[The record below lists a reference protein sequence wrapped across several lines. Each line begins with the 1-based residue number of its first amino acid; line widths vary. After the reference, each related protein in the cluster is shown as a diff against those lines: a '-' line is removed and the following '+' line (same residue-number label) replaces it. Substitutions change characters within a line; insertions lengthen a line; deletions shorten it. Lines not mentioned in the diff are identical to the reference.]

1 MLSTIL
7 AVILVIWL
15 LGTLGSVGGSLIH
28 MLLVVAFAVAVMEL
42 VTTYSTITSGKQ
54 GSSK

>member
-1 MLSTIL
+1 VLSTIL
-7 AVILVIWL
+7 AVILVVWL

>member
-1 MLSTIL
+1 VLSTIL

-28 MLLVVAFAVAVMEL
+28 MLLVVAFAVAVLEL

>member
-1 MLSTIL
+1 VLSTIL
-7 AVILVIWL
+7 AVILVVWL

-28 MLLVVAFAVAVMEL
+28 MLLVVAFAVAVLEL

>member
-1 MLSTIL
+1 VLSTIL